1 MQHKFQD
8 LPFLDTWLIDI
19 YTHAQKVGAL
29 IRQAILPLDS
39 VEEQGQLALKLLNEH
54 DVLQYSVDPLS
65 AATANPITAGLQVRA
80 LCWVRQALAEHHAI
94 ADFSFAMQG
103 LGSIP
108 IALYGNAAQKKQY
121 LEPTRTGDKIA
132 AFALSEAESGS
143 DAAALNCLAT
153 PTDGGFVL
161 NGEKMW
167 ISNGNIA
174 DYYCVFARTDPDKGA
189 KGISAFIVDAAS
201 AGLDRSQTIDV
212 LSPHPLS
219 YLKFKDT
226 FVPMQQCLG
235 PLGEGFK
242 IAMSTLDVFRCS
254 VAGAAL
260 GFATSA
266 LNTAIQY
273 AQNRPMFGRHL
284 VDFQIT
290 QATIGEL
297 ALKLDEALLL
307 TYRAAW
313 LMDVKHKKTTL
324 ETAMAKYSAT
334 ENAQE
339 IIDRSLQMLGGR
351 GLIRDS
357 TLESLYRD
365 IRALRIYEGA
375 SEVQKLIIARQVL
388 RAQAADT

>member
-1 MQHKFQD
+1 MKNKLHD
-8 LPFLDTWLIDI
+8 LPFFND
-19 YTHAQKVGAL
+19 AL
-29 IRQAILPLDS
+29 IEIYSRANEVGDIIHQAISPLKTP
-39 VEEQGQLALKLLNEH
+39 EEQCRLAVHILQEH
-54 DVLQYSVDPLS
+54 DLLQYSVAPVTTE
-65 AATANPITAGLQVRA
+65 AANPVTAGLTVRA
-80 LCWVRQALAEHHAI
+80 LCLVRQALAEHHAL

-108 IALYGNAAQKKQY
+108 IALYGSPAQKEKY
-121 LEPTRTGDKIA
+121 LPATRSGQKIA

-143 DAAALNCLAT
+143 DAAALGCLAKRT
-153 PTDGGFVL
+153 KDGFVL

-174 DYYCVFARTDPDKGA
+174 DYYCVFARTDSDKGA
-189 KGISAFIVDAAS
+189 KGISAFIVDATS
-201 AGLDRSQTIDV
+201 NGIDRSQTIDV
-212 LSPHPLS
+212 MSPHPLS
-219 YLKFKDT
+219 FVKFKNT
-226 FVPMQQCLG
+226 FVPEDHCLG
-235 PLGEGFK
+235 SLGEGFK

-260 GFATSA
+260 GFATTA
-266 LNTAIQY
+266 LDTAIEH
-273 AQNRPMFGRHL
+273 AKSRAMFGRHL
-284 VDFQIT
+284 IDFQMS

-297 ALKLDEALLL
+297 ALKLDAALLL

-351 GLIRDS
+351 GLIS
-357 TLESLYRD
+357 NSVLERLYRD

-375 SEVQKLIIARQVL
+375 SEVQKLIIARQVI
-388 RAQAADT
+388 RAVQE